1 MIPIEGKLQDWNDE
15 KGYGFIVPDD
25 SGQKVFAHIH
35 EFTCQ
40 HPRPRNGDRVH
51 CRSGT
56 DSRGRQCAVDIRRPQ
71 VDRPRGHP
79 GLILISILVYAVWIG
94 LQTQRAVYPKEL
106 PIALAVL
113 SLFSFIQYAC
123 DKRYAVH
130 NRFRISE
137 ARLHLLDLLGGWP
150 GGLLA
155 QKIYRHKVSKS
166 GFQVVFV
173 FTAFLNIAFL
183 LYVGARSDDWKEGTY
198 EAYLST
204 LRNRVERHLQQFGLP
219 E

>member
-1 MIPIEGKLQDWNDE
+1 MIPNEGKLQEWNDE

-25 SGQKVFAHIH
+25 PGRKVFAHIH

-51 CRSGT
+51 YQTAADSQGRS
-56 DSRGRQCAVDIRRPQ
+56 RAVDIRRPQ

-79 GLILISILVYAVWIG
+79 GLFLIPILVYAVWIG
-94 LQTQRAVYPKEL
+94 LQTWRGVYPKEL
-106 PIALAVL
+106 PIALGVL
-113 SLFSFIQYAC
+113 SLISFIQYAR
-123 DKRYAVH
+123 DKQLAVRK
-130 NRFRISE
+130 RFRISE
-137 ARLHLLDLLGGWP
+137 TRLHLPDLLGGWP

-155 QKIYRHKVSKS
+155 QKIFRHKVSKP
-166 GFQVVFV
+166 GFQVVFI

-183 LYVGARSDDWKEGTY
+183 LYVGASPGYWEQGTY
-198 EAYLST
+198 EDYLPV
-204 LRNRVERHLQQFGLP
+204 LRNRMEHHLQQFGLT